1 MSLQDSVNEEYLKRN
16 AVTCEKCLH
25 VNVLGAKSVS
35 RRAKRA
41 HMVYCDD
48 MTWFSLRAASA
59 TLGMNMGSFLAFLN
73 GLWQREHHNL
83 STITE
88 DTAGVSPRR

>member
-1 MSLQDSVNEEYLKRN
+1 LTLIEAVNDEYLKRD
-16 AVTCEKCLH
+16 AFTCEHCRQ
-25 VNVLGAKSVS
+25 VNVLGAKSAS
-35 RRAKRA
+35 RRTKRA

-73 GLWQREHHNL
+73 GLWQREHRNL

-88 DTAGVSPRR
+88 DTTGVSPRR